1 MSLYRLE
8 RYSTGDGDPIDTS
21 DALSI
26 LREVEEIKRQ
36 EYNAGLDTAI
46 DLVRQ
51 SGDYESRMTGL
62 IETIVM
68 RLENSKKE

>member
-26 LREVEEIKRQ
+26 LAEVKALEREHYNKGIDAAIKLVEE
-36 EYNAGLDTAI
+36 YM
-46 DLVRQ
+46 
-51 SGDYESRMTGL
+51 DYENRITGL
-62 IETIVM
+62 QDAIICG
-68 RLENSKKE
+68 LENSKK